1 MKETQE
7 KKKGEKNKIFI
18 TAIFMVLVI
27 TLVVNS
33 TKILKKSTEVFVVA
47 EGSLYY
53 EEPAEGFVIRDE
65 IVLQGETYKNG
76 MVKVVSDG
84 ERVAKNQVV
93 FRHHSNSENSIVKQI
108 DEIDEE
114 INEIIE
120 NSGDPFVSSDISSL
134 NTQIEETIDS
144 MHNINYLQTIYEN
157 KNKIEAYISKK
168 AQITGS
174 LSPEDSYLKQL
185 TNRRNELEKE
195 LENGSEII
203 IAPRPGSASY
213 RIDGLEEVLKVDNF
227 DYLTTDLLNS
237 FELKVGASIPLS
249 NEKGKVVNNFECYIA
264 TSINTE
270 KAMTAKVGDKVTLR
284 LSTSEEIDAEI
295 AYIKEEENN
304 RILVFEIKEHI
315 TDLLEYRKISFDIIW
330 WKYNGWKVSNSCILE
345 MTKGDNEISYVEKER
360 AGYVEKIL
368 IKVLRQ
374 NENYSIVKNYEK
386 DELRELGYSEDE
398 ISDMSEIKLNLYDEI
413 IQY

>member
-1 MKETQE
+1 MKETRE
-7 KKKGEKNKIFI
+7 KGEKNKVLI
-18 TAIFMVLVI
+18 TVIFMILMIALVI
-27 TLVVNS
+27 NS
-33 TKILKKSTEVFVVA
+33 TKLLKKSTEVFVVA

-53 EEPAEGFVIRDE
+53 EEPAEGYAIRDE
-65 IVLQGETYKNG
+65 VVLQGETYKNG

-84 ERVAKNQVV
+84 ERVAKNQIV
-93 FRHHSNSENSIVKQI
+93 FRYYSNSEDTIMKQI
-108 DEIDEE
+108 DELDEE

-120 NSGDPFVSSDISSL
+120 NSGMNYVSSDISSL
-134 NTQIEETIDS
+134 DAQIEETIDS

-168 AQITGS
+168 AQITGT
-174 LSPEDSYLKQL
+174 LSPEDSYIKEL
-185 TNRRNELEKE
+185 TNKRNALEKE

-203 IAPRPGSASY
+203 RAPKPGSASY
-213 RIDGLEEVLKVDNF
+213 RIDGLEEVLKADNF
-227 DYLTTDLLNS
+227 EYLTTELLDS
-237 FELKVGASIPLS
+237 FQLKVGASIPLS
-249 NEKGKVVNNFECYIA
+249 NEKGKIVNNFECYIA

-270 KAMTAKVGDKVTLR
+270 KAMTAKVGDTVTLR

-295 AYIKEEENN
+295 VYIKEEENN

-330 WKYNGWKVSNSCILE
+330 WKYDGWKVSNSCILE
-345 MTKGDNEISYVEKER
+345 MTKGDNEICYVEKDR

-386 DELRELGYSEDE
+386 EELRELGYTEEE
-398 ISDMSEIKLNLYDEI
+398 ISDMIEINLYDEI
-413 IQY
+413 IQH

>member
-18 TAIFMVLVI
+18 TLMFMVLVI
-27 TLVVNS
+27 TLVINS
-33 TKILKKSTEVFVVA
+33 TKILKKSTDVFVVA

-53 EEPAEGFVIRDE
+53 EEQAEGYVLRDE
-65 IVLQGETYKNG
+65 VVLQGESYKNG

-93 FRHHSNSENSIVKQI
+93 FRHHSNSEDSIIKQI

-144 MHNINYLQTIYEN
+144 MHEVNYLQTIYEN

-168 AQITGS
+168 AQITGK
-174 LSPEDSYLKQL
+174 LSPDDSYLKQL
-185 TNRRNELEKE
+185 TNKRNDLEKE
-195 LENGSEII
+195 LENSSEII
-203 IAPRPGSASY
+203 NAPKPGSASY

-227 DYLTTDLLNS
+227 DYLTTELLNS
-237 FELKVGASIPLS
+237 FEIKVGASIPLS

-284 LSTSEEIDAEI
+284 LSTAEEIEAEI
-295 AYIKEEENN
+295 VSIKEEGNN
-304 RILVFEIKEHI
+304 RILVFEIKEHV

-330 WKYNGWKVSNSCILE
+330 WKYDGWKVSNSCIME

-360 AGYVEKIL
+360 AGFVEKIL

-386 DELRELGYSEDE
+386 EELRELGYTESE
-398 ISDMSEIKLNLYDEI
+398 ISEMSEINLYDEI

>member
-18 TAIFMVLVI
+18 IAIFMLLVM

-65 IVLQGETYKNG
+65 VVLQGETYKNG

-84 ERVAKNQVV
+84 ERVAKNQIV
-93 FRHHSNSENSIVKQI
+93 FRHHSNSEDSIVKQI
-108 DEIDEE
+108 DQIDEE

-144 MHNINYLQTIYEN
+144 MHEVNYLQSIYEN

-174 LSPEDSYLKQL
+174 LSPDDSYLKQL
-185 TNRRNELEKE
+185 TNKRNELEKE
-195 LENGSEII
+195 LQNGSEII
-203 IAPRPGSASY
+203 KAPRPGSASY
-213 RIDGLEEVLKVDNF
+213 RVDGLEDVLKVDNF
-227 DYLTTDLLNS
+227 DYLSTELLES
-237 FELKVGASIPLS
+237 FELKVGASTPLS
-249 NEKGKVVNNFECYIA
+249 SEKGKVVNNFECYVA

-270 KAMTAKVGDKVTLR
+270 KSMSAKVGDKVTLR
-284 LSTSEEIDAEI
+284 LSTADEVEAEI
-295 AYIKEEENN
+295 VHIKNEDNK
-304 RILVFEIKEHI
+304 RILVFKIDEKVA
-315 TDLLEYRKISFDIIW
+315 DLLEYRKISMDIIW
-330 WKYNGWKVSNSCILE
+330 WKYTGWKISNSCILE
-345 MTKGDNEISYVEKER
+345 TTKNDNEISYVEKNR
-360 AGYVEKIL
+360 AGNTEKIL
-368 IKVLRQ
+368 VKVLRQ

-386 DELRELGYSEDE
+386 EELRELGFSEDE
-398 ISDMSEIKLNLYDEI
+398 ISDMTSINLYDEI
-413 IQY
+413 IQH

>member
-18 TAIFMVLVI
+18 TLMFMVLVI
-27 TLVVNS
+27 TLVINS
-33 TKILKKSTEVFVVA
+33 TKILKKSTDVFVVA

-53 EEPAEGFVIRDE
+53 EEQAEGYVLRDE
-65 IVLQGETYKNG
+65 VVLQGESYKNG

-93 FRHHSNSENSIVKQI
+93 FRHHSNNEDSIIKQI

-144 MHNINYLQTIYEN
+144 MHEVNYLQTIYEN

-168 AQITGS
+168 AQITGK
-174 LSPEDSYLKQL
+174 LSPDDSYLKQL
-185 TNRRNELEKE
+185 TNKRNDLEKE
-195 LENGSEII
+195 LENSSEII
-203 IAPRPGSASY
+203 NAPKPGSASY

-227 DYLTTDLLNS
+227 DYLTTELLNS
-237 FELKVGASIPLS
+237 FEIKVGASIPLS

-284 LSTSEEIDAEI
+284 LSTAEEIEAEI
-295 AYIKEEENN
+295 VSIKEEGNN
-304 RILVFEIKEHI
+304 RILVFEIKEHV

-330 WKYNGWKVSNSCILE
+330 WKYDGWKVSNSCILE

-360 AGYVEKIL
+360 AGFVEKIL

-386 DELRELGYSEDE
+386 EELRELGYTESE
-398 ISDMSEIKLNLYDEI
+398 ISEMSEINLYDEI